1 MSSPNRDDEPATP
14 VTAASPLPGDEERQ
28 DETLRL
34 QEEVIAAAQK
44 LEQQS
49 IERETLER
57 ESFGRELLDRLSSE
71 RDIRGMRQDLVFR
84 ERTPLPLQTVR
95 QKFEVAQLRPR
106 ESRSLQQSPR
116 GLWQPT
122 LDPISMPPPPQ
133 EKFGLPITGVLVGL
147 FGAIGIAAAIALVV
161 VRTIPF
167 GPPSPGLYAEPGTGK
182 NRSFAAVADNLPRL
196 GTAETKVPQAEM
208 AAAAAAASVLVAPP
222 SAALAKPS
230 VMTPPPAPTVEA
242 AAKPEPAKPE
252 PVQAEPA
259 KPEPVKPSSIIPE
272 PRPAGSLSNDEIASL
287 LKRGQDLIAAGDI
300 ASGRLMLTRAAQAG
314 NADASLALA
323 GTFDV
328 AVLANLRAVGVQPD
342 AAKARAWYTRAA
354 EQGSVEAKQRLQALR

>member
-1 MSSPNRDDEPATP
+1 MSSPIQDDEPDKP
-14 VTAASPLPGDEERQ
+14 VTAASTGTGDEQRQ

-49 IERETLER
+49 LERESLER

-71 RDIRGMRQDLVFR
+71 RDSRALRQGLAFR
-84 ERTPLPLQTVR
+84 ERPPMQLQTVR
-95 QKFEVAQLRPR
+95 PKFELTPFRPKENR
-106 ESRSLQQSPR
+106 FSLQESPR
-116 GLWQPT
+116 GLWAPT

-133 EKFGLPITGVLVGL
+133 EKFGLPTSGLVVGF

-161 VRTIPF
+161 VRSMQFAPAN
-167 GPPSPGLYAEPGTGK
+167 PALYADPGAGK

-196 GTAETKVPQAEM
+196 ATAETKVPAAEA

-222 SAALAKPS
+222 TAALAKPS
-230 VMTPPPAPTVEA
+230 VTTPPPSPTVEA
-242 AAKPEPAKPE
+242 AAKPEPAQPE
-252 PVQAEPA
+252 PT
-259 KPEPVKPSSIIPE
+259 KPSTTAIPE
-272 PRPAGSLSNDEIASL
+272 PRPASSLSRDEIASL
-287 LKRGQDLIAAGDI
+287 LRRGQDLIAAGDI

-323 GTFDV
+323 GTFDP

-342 AAKARAWYTRAA
+342 VAKARAWYMRAA
-354 EQGSVEAKQRLQALR
+354 EQGSLEAKQRLQQSALR

>member
-1 MSSPNRDDEPATP
+1 LAGDDE
-14 VTAASPLPGDEERQ
+14 GRQ

-71 RDIRGMRQDLVFR
+71 RDVRGMRQDLVFR

-106 ESRSLQQSPR
+106 ENRSLQQAPR
-116 GLWQPT
+116 GLWAPT

-133 EKFGLPITGVLVGL
+133 EKFGLPITGVVVGL

-167 GPPSPGLYAEPGTGK
+167 GPPSPGLYAEPGAGK

-196 GTAETKVPQAEM
+196 GTAETKVQPAEL
-208 AAAAAAASVLVAPP
+208 AAAAAAASVIAAPP
-222 SAALAKPS
+222 SVAIAKPS
-230 VMTPPPAPTVEA
+230 VMSPPPAPTVEA
-242 AAKPEPAKPE
+242 AVKPEPAQPE

-259 KPEPVKPSSIIPE
+259 KPEPVKPSTSIIPE
-272 PRPAGSLSNDEIASL
+272 PRPAGSLSSDEIASL